1 VTVIAD
7 PAVTAYSVAVEYP
20 PAPPPPLKIAPPPP
34 PATTSTSTAVTP
46 VGAVQLLVPTVVN
59 DVTTAVPATAAVEFT
74 VLLKLTPPVPLVI
87 VVAAA
92 RVTAPV

>member
-1 VTVIAD
+1 M
-7 PAVTAYSVAVEYP
+7 
-20 PAPPPPLKIAPPPP
+20 
-34 PATTSTSTAVTP
+34 
-46 VGAVQLLVPTVVN
+46 GAVQLLVPTVVN
-59 DVTTAVPATAAVEFT
+59 DVTTAAPATGAVEFT

>member
-1 VTVIAD
+1 M
-7 PAVTAYSVAVEYP
+7 
-20 PAPPPPLKIAPPPP
+20 
-34 PATTSTSTAVTP
+34 
-46 VGAVQLLVPTVVN
+46 GAVQLLVPTVVN
-59 DVTTAVPATAAVEFT
+59 DVATAVPATAAEFT

>member
-1 VTVIAD
+1 MVR
-7 PAVTAYSVAVEYP
+7 E
-20 PAPPPPLKIAPPPP
+20 
-34 PATTSTSTAVTP
+34 VTP
-46 VGAVQLLVPTVVN
+46 EGTVQVLVPTVVN
-59 DVTTAVPATAAVEFT
+59 DVTTAAPATVAVEFT

>member
-1 VTVIAD
+1 MKF
-7 PAVTAYSVAVEYP
+7 SE
-20 PAPPPPLKIAPPPP
+20 KM
-34 PATTSTSTAVTP
+34 
-46 VGAVQLLVPTVVN
+46 LLVL
-59 DVTTAVPATAAVEFT
+59 AWLFT

>member
-1 VTVIAD
+1 MI
-7 PAVTAYSVAVEYP
+7 
-20 PAPPPPLKIAPPPP
+20 
-34 PATTSTSTAVTP
+34 
-46 VGAVQLLVPTVVN
+46 VPTVVN
-59 DVTTAVPATAAVEFT
+59 DVTTTVPATAAEFT